1 MSCLGARL
9 ANMPPR
15 DLGAP
20 VVDETGLSG
29 KFDLA
34 LEWEYLPP
42 SSGAAPADSGA
53 TPELHGLTLEEAL
66 EKQLGLKMKPTHAA
80 VDTLI
85 IDHVESPSE
94 N

>member
-1 MSCLGARL
+1 
-9 ANMPPR
+9 MPPK

-42 SSGAAPADSGA
+42 SSGNAPAVL
-53 TPELHGLTLEEAL
+53 LHCPTLQEAWRSSS
-66 EKQLGLKMKPTHAA
+66 
-80 VDTLI
+80 D
-85 IDHVESPSE
+85 
-94 N
+94 